1 MFKNKYL
8 IINACLAILAVF
20 LLQATPATA
29 QRFSFAAMGDTPYSL
44 PGDFEHFGRLIE
56 RINSARPAFTIHIG
70 DIKPGNTPCSDEH
83 FAKIAELFA
92 TFHAPLIYTPGD
104 NEWTDCHRADNGGF
118 DPIER
123 LAKLREMFF
132 ANPAQSLGG
141 EKIMLDHQGADVREA
156 AHKAYIENRRW
167 ERAGVMFAT
176 LHIVGSNNNLQRDQA
191 AVNEYI
197 ARNAANLAWMQSTF
211 ASAKARNAKA
221 VVLAFQ
227 ADPGW
232 EHDGR
237 EDRRA
242 GFTDTLIALRQHARD
257 FGKPVLVIHG
267 DKHLFIIDKP
277 LYQARQLIY
286 NVTRL
291 MVFGATEVQGVIV
304 NVDPDDPDV
313 FSFKTLTVPENMP
326 ASKPAPKPKP

>member
-8 IINACLAILAVF
+8 TFFSRLAVSV
-20 LLQATPATA
+20 LLLIPPAAA
-29 QRFSFAAMGDTPYSL
+29 QRFIFAAMGDTPYNL
-44 PGDFEHFGRLIE
+44 PGDFERFGRLIE
-56 RINSARPAFTIHIG
+56 RINSARPAFTLHIG
-70 DIKPGNTPCSDEH
+70 DIKPGNTLCSDEH
-83 FAKIAELFA
+83 FAKISEMFS
-92 TFHAPLIYTPGD
+92 TFNAPLIFTPGD

-132 ANPAQSLGG
+132 ANPAQSLGR
-141 EKIMLDHQGADVREA
+141 EKLALHHQGTDSE
-156 AHKAYIENRRW
+156 HKAYIENRRW
-167 ERAGVMFAT
+167 ERAGVVFAT
-176 LHIVGSNNNLQRDQA
+176 LHVVGSNNNLQRDQT
-191 AVNEYI
+191 AVSEYI
-197 ARNAANLAWMQSTF
+197 ARNAANLAWMASTF
-211 ASAKARNAKA
+211 AQATKQNAKG
-221 VVLAFQ
+221 VVLVFQ

-242 GFTDTLIALRQHARD
+242 GFTETLDALRKHARA
-257 FGKPVLVIHG
+257 FGKPILVIHG
-267 DKHLFIIDKP
+267 DKHLLVIDKP

-304 NVDPDDPDV
+304 NVDPDDADL
-313 FSFKTLTVPENMP
+313 FSFKTLTVPENI
-326 ASKPAPKPKP
+326 PAPKPPSKP

>member
-1 MFKNKYL
+1 MFKNRYL
-8 IINACLAILAVF
+8 HIFGGLAF
-20 LLQATPATA
+20 SLLLLTAPAQA

-44 PGDFEHFGRLIE
+44 PADFERFGRLIE
-56 RINSARPAFTIHIG
+56 RINGARPAFTIHIG

-83 FAKIAELFA
+83 FAKISDMFA
-92 TFHAPLIYTPGD
+92 TFNAPLIFTPGD

-123 LAKLREMFF
+123 LAKLRDMFF
-132 ANPAQSLGG
+132 AHPAQSLGR
-141 EKIMLDHQGADVREA
+141 EKIALDHQSVF
-156 AHKAYIENRRW
+156 IENRRW
-167 ERAGVMFAT
+167 QRAGVVFAT
-176 LHIVGSNNNLQRDQA
+176 LHIVGSNNNLQRDQT

-197 ARNAANLAWMQSTF
+197 ARNAANLAWMASTF
-211 ASAKARNAKA
+211 AQATKQNAKG

-237 EDRRA
+237 EDRRS
-242 GFTDTLIALRQHARD
+242 GFTETLDALRKHARA

-267 DKHLFIIDKP
+267 DKHLLIIDKP

-291 MVFGATEVQGVIV
+291 MVFGATQVQGVIV
-304 NVDPDDPDV
+304 HVDPDDPDL
-313 FSFKTLTVPENMP
+313 FSFKTLTVPENIP
-326 ASKPAPKPKP
+326 AAAPKPAAKP